1 MMGIILLSNLYDIAE
16 TKSFQKLK
24 SKIDQKVYEKI
35 VNIVYPQLRANPFF
49 GTNIKKL
56 KGELDRYY
64 RYRIGNYRL
73 FYTIEDDKVLVVIT
87 DYKHRQNSY

>member
-1 MMGIILLSNLYDIAE
+1 MYNFLIAE

-24 SKIDQKVYEKI
+24 GKIDQKLYNKI
-35 VNIVYPQLRANPFF
+35 VSFVYPQLKENPFF

-56 KGELDRYY
+56 KGDFEGYY

-73 FYTIEDDKVLVVIT
+73 FYLIDGDKVIVVIT
-87 DYKHRQNSY
+87 SLKQRKDAY

>member
-1 MMGIILLSNLYDIAE
+1 LYNFTIAE

-24 SKIDQKVYEKI
+24 NKIDKKLYDKI
-35 VNIVYPQLRANPFF
+35 VNNVYPQLKSNPFY

-56 KGELDRYY
+56 KGEFEDYY

-73 FYTIEDDKVLVVIT
+73 FYLIEDEKVLVIVT
-87 DYKHRQNSY
+87 DFKHRQNSYD